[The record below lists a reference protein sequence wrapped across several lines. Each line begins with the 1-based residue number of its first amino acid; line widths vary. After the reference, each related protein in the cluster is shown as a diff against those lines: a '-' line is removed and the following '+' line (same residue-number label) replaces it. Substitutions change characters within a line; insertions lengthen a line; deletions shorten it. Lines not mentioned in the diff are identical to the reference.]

1 MMRIDPQTVIV
12 LTGVMGGLMSLVM
25 YSLKRNYPAS
35 IKGLA
40 QWSGAFLLLFLAGVL
55 IGGRGVLPD
64 VVSISV
70 ANFLLWSGVYLCYVG
85 TQLFYGVAPR
95 IGPWMVLITTALLL
109 SLWYSLVQ
117 PDYVVRLAWFT
128 ALMSLLFAVHAW
140 LIIKHGG
147 LAFATVMTGLV
158 LVSMTGIQLMRLV
171 TFRMIPPHSGIT
183 DNSVY
188 QVIYI
193 TSFAIVTLLLA
204 IGLVLMATDRLRAE
218 LEHLATHDS
227 LTNALTRRHMDD
239 ACRIEMERTRRN
251 GRSMAMMMMDLDNF
265 KAVNDTHGHLAGDRV
280 LINFVINV
288 NALLRPADQL
298 GRFGGEEFLLL
309 LPETSMEDALQ
320 VAERVRTLCAAGTG
334 TLLGASCTVS
344 IGVASTLHDRDTV
357 DALLARADAAMY
369 RAKDNGRNRVEAA

>member
-1 MMRIDPQTVIV
+1 MARIDSQTVIL
-12 LTGVMGGLMSLVM
+12 LTGVMSGLMSLVM

-40 QWSGAFLLLFLAGVL
+40 QWSVAFLLLFVAGAL
-55 IGGRGVLPD
+55 IIGRGVLPG
-64 VVSISV
+64 VVTIPV
-70 ANFLLWSGVYLCYVG
+70 ANFLLWSGVYLCYAG

-95 IGPWMVLITTALLL
+95 IWPWMVLITAALVS

-117 PDYVVRLAWFT
+117 PDYVTRLAWFT
-128 ALMSLLFAVHAW
+128 ALMALLFAAHAW
-140 LIIKHGG
+140 LIFRHGT
-147 LAFATVMTGLV
+147 LSFATVMTTLV

-171 TFRMIPPHSGIT
+171 TFRTIPPNSGIT

-193 TSFAIVTLLLA
+193 TSFAVVTLLLA
-204 IGLVLMATDRLRAE
+204 IGLVLMATDRLRSE

-227 LTNALTRRHMDD
+227 LTNALTRRHMDG

-251 GRSMAMMMMDLDNF
+251 GRSMALLMMDLDHF
-265 KAVNDTHGHLAGDRV
+265 KAVNDTHGHQAGDRV
-280 LINFVINV
+280 LLNFVIKV

-298 GRFGGEEFLLL
+298 GRFGGEEFVLL
-309 LPETSMEDALQ
+309 LPETLIEDALQ
-320 VAERVRTLCAAGTG
+320 VAERIRAVCAEPSAD
-334 TLLGASCTVS
+334 AACTVS
-344 IGVASTLHDRDTV
+344 IGVASTLNDRDSV

-369 RAKDNGRNRVEAA
+369 RAKDNGRNRVESG